1 VPGYMRQSMQLI
13 AILRRL
19 RRGLRL
25 VAYDALWGKREGR
38 VSLEGGIRYDPGMR
52 LLLERGVWLS
62 RNGSFQGSGSVRI
75 GAGTYVGS
83 AFSIHCVGQ
92 ISIGRK
98 CLFGNNVSLVDNDHG
113 IAVGR
118 PMLDQ
123 PLAAAPIVV
132 GDDCWL
138 GEKATVLKG
147 VTIGAGAVVAAGALV
162 RADVPAGAIV
172 AGVPARLVRMR
183 DGAALPH

>member
-1 VPGYMRQSMQLI
+1 MQLI
-13 AILRRL
+13 GSLRRL

-38 VSLEGGIRYDPGMR
+38 VSLEGGIRYDPDMR
-52 LLLERGVWLS
+52 LVLERGVWLS
-62 RNGSFQGSGSVRI
+62 RNGSFQGAGSVRI
-75 GAGTYVGS
+75 GAGTYIGS
-83 AFSIHCVGQ
+83 SFSIHCVGHVAV
-92 ISIGRK
+92 GRK

-123 PLAAAPIVV
+123 PLLAAPIRV

-162 RADVPAGAIV
+162 RADVPPGAIV

-183 DGAALPH
+183 DGSPLPG